1 MPRYQGM
8 LTSASPQD
16 MLTIQADIQTNYAK
30 AEVFFQTLTVVNI
43 VETPLMDVC
52 LTLKS
57 FTQI

>member
-1 MPRYQGM
+1 
-8 LTSASPQD
+8 